1 MIFVTTGTQKFQF
14 NRLLKA
20 IDTEIEQG
28 HIKEEVFAQ
37 SGASDYLPVHYRYQ
51 DFLSM
56 QQMADVRKKADLIIT
71 HGGTNS
77 IIEGLRLGIPVIAVA
92 RLAKYQEHVDDH
104 QTEIIQEMSEEGLIT
119 GVADLSN
126 LNQAILAARK
136 KSPPIYKSNNKQLLQ
151 YLEQICREV
160 ENG

>member
-1 MIFVTTGTQKFQF
+1 
-14 NRLLKA
+14 
-20 IDTEIEQG
+20 
-28 HIKEEVFAQ
+28 
-37 SGASDYLPVHYRYQ
+37 
-51 DFLSM
+51 M

-77 IIEGLRLGIPVIAVA
+77 IIEGLRLGIPVIAVP